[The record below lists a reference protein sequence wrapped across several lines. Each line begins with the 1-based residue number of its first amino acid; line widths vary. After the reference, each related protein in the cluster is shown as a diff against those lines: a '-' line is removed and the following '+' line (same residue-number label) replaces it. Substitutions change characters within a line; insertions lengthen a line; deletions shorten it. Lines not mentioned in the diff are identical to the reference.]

1 VRIKSSKLYV
11 LLPPD
16 SYPASLPEAELK
28 LKAKLESVA
37 TEGGELLNTVIVDD
51 STWSVEKIN
60 DGTSS
65 TLTVTLC
72 KATKVRWSVLFK

>member
-1 VRIKSSKLYV
+1 MRIKSAKLYI

-16 SYPASLPEAELK
+16 SYPISLPESELK

-37 TEGGELLNTVIVDD
+37 TDGGELLNTVIVDD
-51 STWSVEKIN
+51 STWSVEKM
-60 DGTSS
+60 GATSS

-72 KATKVRWSVLFK
+72 KATKVRWPVLFKE